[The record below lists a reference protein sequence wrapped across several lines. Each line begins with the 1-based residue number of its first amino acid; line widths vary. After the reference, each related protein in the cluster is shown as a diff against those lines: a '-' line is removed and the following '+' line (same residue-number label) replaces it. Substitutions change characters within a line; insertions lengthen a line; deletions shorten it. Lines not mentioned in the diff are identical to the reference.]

1 MTGSFGHLRRG
12 VSHAGLSKAS
22 GGARWKIQN
31 SSRGSRCCKQ
41 DTVACQVAD
50 FYRLVR
56 LGFFRI
62 LWAQHVSGLGS
73 SCTSSEAFRGYLG
86 DTFMV
91 PISCYLQLV
100 WPTYHIMLH
109 GGGPLMM
116 LVSTSR
122 YFVIAWSLYTM

>member
-1 MTGSFGHLRRG
+1 MFYVFSGNVLRGSFVGLRRIVFDVGSSRHRGERRMFLVFSGKGMTGSFGHLRRG

-50 FYRLVR
+50 FSRLVR

-73 SCTSSEAFRGYLG
+73 SCRSS
-86 DTFMV
+86 
-91 PISCYLQLV
+91 
-100 WPTYHIMLH
+100 
-109 GGGPLMM
+109 
-116 LVSTSR
+116 
-122 YFVIAWSLYTM
+122 